1 MMRNAGCKTKDNKRL
16 VSLMEQSGFT
26 LVELLVA
33 MGMAA
38 VVGLIGYVIF
48 STSNWSYKVQ
58 EDVSEVQQTVRFGMD
73 RLSRDLRT
81 AGFGLPDPPFS
92 LTFTGIA
99 SAITS
104 PVVVTN
110 SATGTDSITIIGIGY
125 EAGTLLQGGDAGCN
139 VGAAGRICLN
149 NDGTGAPNSNNF
161 FTNSGGTFTYVL
173 NRRYISLNGSTFIE
187 LANAQSDANRAAGT
201 LALGSPATLDRTY
214 PDGTS
219 VYIIQAVQYSVSTA
233 TVSTANDCTTA
244 MPCLVSTDYTL
255 LRGGT
260 IPGDGQVVAENIE
273 DIQFAYGV
281 DASPKDGMI
290 DYAGAYDAADFLD
303 APADPST
310 IIAVR
315 ANIVARTRNPSP
327 KSSAV
332 YGRQCLEDRSAD
344 AGCTGA
350 AQDRYRRRS
359 LTKIVKLRNSR
370 QGL

>member
-1 MMRNAGCKTKDNKRL
+1 
-16 VSLMEQSGFT
+16 MEQGGFT

-104 PVVVTN
+104 PVVVAN
-110 SATGTDSITIIGIGY
+110 SATGTDTITIIGIGY
-125 EAGTLLQGGDAGCN
+125 EAGTLLQGVNVDCN
-139 VGAAGRICLN
+139 ASATGKICLN

-161 FTNSGGTFTYVL
+161 FTNSSGTFTYVP
-173 NRRYISLNGSTFIE
+173 NRRYISLNGSTYIE
-187 LANAQSDANRAAGT
+187 LAAAQTDADRAAGKV
-201 LALGSPATLDRTY
+201 ALGTPSTLDRTY

-233 TVSTANDCTTA
+233 TTDGCSADN
-244 MPCLVSTDYTL
+244 PCLVTTDYTL

-260 IPGDGQVVAENIE
+260 VPGDGEIVAENIE

-290 DYAGAYDAADFLD
+290 DYSGGASAAYAADDFSN
-303 APADPST
+303 APTDPST
-310 IIAVR
+310 VVAVR
-315 ANIVARTRNPSP
+315 ANIVARARTKNLSL
-327 KSSAV
+327 KTGAV
-332 YGRQCLEDRSAD
+332 YNRQCLEDRAAD

-350 AQDRYRRRS
+350 AQDGMRRRS
-359 LTKIVKLRNSR
+359 LTKIIKLRNSR
-370 QGL
+370 QGF